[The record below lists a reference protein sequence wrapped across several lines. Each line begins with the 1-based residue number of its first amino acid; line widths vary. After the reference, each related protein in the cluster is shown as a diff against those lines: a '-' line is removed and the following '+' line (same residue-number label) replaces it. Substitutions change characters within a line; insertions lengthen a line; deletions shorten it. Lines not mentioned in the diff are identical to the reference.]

1 MQSRTQRITNA
12 APRVTQRAPR
22 SCYPCSKRKMRCSKT
37 IPCHHCIRRNIT
49 EQCARE
55 AVVLSKTLPDGLPST
70 PGALQHIINSA
81 ESRDDRRYEN
91 SSAHDGGTS
100 TSSTLTSTAS
110 SSPNAVGALS
120 SAHLIRR
127 HFGVS
132 GWNSTSPVIST
143 TTAMA
148 GISSSCQSPQA
159 PNASFR
165 NAVNQSTLIGSISS
179 QRPAES
185 HIEMEA
191 ANSLETLA
199 WGSHK
204 NFVEMNHGRNWALRI
219 QGSLSSPQE
228 REVLQFH
235 QNHVAWTHN
244 VLHMPTFIDECE
256 LHRQTQQSLPRVGWL
271 SLYYAVLSV
280 SRSSF

>member
-1 MQSRTQRITNA
+1 MNA

-37 IPCHHCIRRNIT
+37 IPCHHCIRRNIK

-55 AVVLSKTLPDGLPST
+55 DVVLSKTLPEGLPRIAGSV
-70 PGALQHIINSA
+70 HHSIISQ
-81 ESRDDRRYEN
+81 ESRDDRPYGN
-91 SSAHDGGTS
+91 SPVHNQDTP
-100 TSSTLTSTAS
+100 TAS
-110 SSPNAVGALS
+110 NLTDTAPSSPAIVGDLS
-120 SAHLIRR
+120 SAPLTRR

-132 GWNSTSPVIST
+132 NWNSTSPMINATIAVTSINTSR
-143 TTAMA
+143 
-148 GISSSCQSPQA
+148 QNPQVQ
-159 PNASFR
+159 NASYHNVVDR
-165 NAVNQSTLIGSISS
+165 STLVGNVGSRRHI
-179 QRPAES
+179 ET

-204 NFVEMNHGRNWALRI
+204 SSAEMNHGRNWALRI

-235 QNHVAWTHN
+235 QTHVAWTHN

-256 LHRQTQQSLPRVGWL
+256 LHHQTQQSLPRVGWL

-280 SRSSF
+280 SIF